1 MDAED
6 LVSVS
11 RVELSLDGVSINGTF
26 CALADGE
33 ADDVVVLVLTLPFVE
48 GAATG
53 PVESKKL
60 GPDMK
65 GSM

>member
-1 MDAED
+1 MDADD

-11 RVELSLDGVSINGTF
+11 RVEVSLDGVSIKGTF
-26 CALADGE
+26 FALAEGE
-33 ADDVVVLVLTLPFVE
+33 VEDVVVLVLTLPFVE
-48 GAATG
+48 AAAV